1 MRITKRQI
9 TSAIDKANKAAK
21 LDCSSYGCDYCW
33 LDHLGLILN
42 LLNEVEHPC
51 SYMKELLN
59 KQYHTNYIITPG
71 FCNVAAF
78 PTAEILSKLNTRIVR
93 I

>member
-1 MRITKRQI
+1 MRITKIAKKQI
-9 TSAIDKANKAAK
+9 TSAIDKAK
-21 LDCSSYGCDYCW
+21 LNRGYGCDRCW
-33 LDHLGLILN
+33 LNHLGLILGI
-42 LLNEVEHPC
+42 LDEAEHPC

-59 KQYHTNYIITPG
+59 KQYHTNYKITPG
-71 FCNVAAF
+71 SCNVNTF

>member
-1 MRITKRQI
+1 MRITKQQI
-9 TSAIDKANKAAK
+9 TSAIDKANR
-21 LDCSSYGCDYCW
+21 SSYGDCDRCW
-33 LDHLGLILN
+33 LDHLGLALK

-71 FCNVAAF
+71 FCGVTTF
-78 PTAEILSKLNTRIVR
+78 PTAEILSKLNTRAVKI
-93 I
+93 

>member
-9 TSAIDKANKAAK
+9 TSAIDKAK
-21 LDCSSYGCDYCW
+21 LNRGSGCNSCW
-33 LDHLGLILN
+33 LDHLGLILGI
-42 LLNEVEHPC
+42 EAEHPC

-59 KQYHTNYIITPG
+59 KQYHTNYKITPG
-71 FCNVAAF
+71 YCNVTTF
-78 PTAEILSKLNTRIVR
+78 STAEILSKLNTRIVR

>member
-1 MRITKRQI
+1 MKITKKQI
-9 TSAIDKANKAAK
+9 TSAIDKAN
-21 LDCSSYGCDYCW
+21 LNRSSYGCDRCW
-33 LDHLGLILN
+33 LDHLGLTLGILD
-42 LLNEVEHPC
+42 EVKHPC

-59 KQYHTNYIITPG
+59 KQYHTNYKITPG
-71 FCNVAAF
+71 SCNVTTF